1 MNSDFDK
8 IQQAISYLLESSQ
21 QQPSLETLAIRAGLS
36 PPYFQR
42 LFRKWVGVSPKRF
55 LQFLTANQAKL
66 LLRESLPI
74 LDTALQVG
82 VSGPGRLHDL
92 MINAEAMT
100 PGEYARHGAGQR
112 MQFGIAESPFGDC
125 LMATTDRG
133 ICHLQF
139 VESNSVDLDVQVL
152 HDKWSRAKWTRND
165 QATSRLAKQI
175 FKMKEGSL
183 LLHLK
188 GTNFQLK
195 VWEALLRMPEQSLIS
210 YQDLAQ
216 RIGEPDA
223 TRAVA
228 NAVGANPIAY
238 LIPCHRVI
246 RSSGA
251 LGGYRWGLERKAMM
265 LAHEWLSGSVAG
277 KT

>member
-1 MNSDFDK
+1 MNSDFAK
-8 IQQAISYLLESSQ
+8 IQQAIAYLLRTAHT
-21 QQPSLETLAIRAGLS
+21 QPSLATIANHFGLS
-36 PPYFQR
+36 PAYFQR

-55 LQFLTANQAKL
+55 LQFLTADEAKR
-66 LLRESLPI
+66 LLRMSVPV
-74 LDTALQVG
+74 LDTAVQLG
-82 VSGPGRLHDL
+82 ISGPGRLHDL
-92 MINAEAMT
+92 LINCEGMT
-100 PGEYARHGAGQR
+100 PGEYAQHGANR
-112 MQFGIAESPFGDC
+112 QFRFGVAESPFGHC
-125 LMATTDRG
+125 LMGTTERG

-139 VESNSVDLDVQVL
+139 VETKTCEAEIQLLHEKWRNANWLRDDDLPR
-152 HDKWSRAKWTRND
+152 K
-165 QATSRLAKQI
+165 LAKTI
-175 FKMKEGSL
+175 FRKRAGEV
-183 LLHLK
+183 LLHLQ

-210 YQDLAQ
+210 YQDLAR

-265 LAHEWLSGSVAG
+265 LAGEWLGQSP
-277 KT
+277 KLK